1 MSTLPVSGS
10 VFVIFLLR
18 KGPVFSISAVFNIS
32 LMAFYFY
39 MNPTCFF
46 FTKMRKS
53 GGSTPGSAA
62 KPSQTYMRKIL
73 LLIPAL
79 LFMLLG
85 YSQTD
90 DRRPLR
96 GQVLYRSV
104 PVPNENVIN
113 TTAERATIT
122 NDNGEFLIYVK
133 EGDELVFTAVNYQI
147 EILKV
152 TAEILKRNRLVVEV
166 NEKVTELDE
175 VTVSPENQ
183 KKFLQLQNEEFK
195 EYVYETDA
203 TSEFRNIAQDQAGV
217 EMRDGLNFV
226 NLFKALFLSGDKDS
240 GLEREPLK
248 VSEVLRQVYDDD
260 FFVRDLQL
268 PQDKIDAFLL
278 YCDSRLP
285 AQSLLRKDNEFELI
299 EFLVNQSKEFRKG
312 LDVEE

>member
-1 MSTLPVSGS
+1 M
-10 VFVIFLLR
+10 
-18 KGPVFSISAVFNIS
+18 K
-32 LMAFYFY
+32 
-39 MNPTCFF
+39 
-46 FTKMRKS
+46 
-53 GGSTPGSAA
+53 
-62 KPSQTYMRKIL
+62 KIL
-73 LLIPAL
+73 LLIPAFFL
-79 LFMLLG
+79 LFNG
-85 YSQTD
+85 FSQTD

-96 GQVLYRSV
+96 GQVIYRNV
-104 PVPNENVIN
+104 PVANENVIN

-122 NDNGEFLIYVK
+122 NDKGEFLIYVK

-152 TAEILKRNRLVVEV
+152 SSEILKRNRLVVEV

-195 EYVYETDA
+195 GYEYETDA
-203 TSEFRNIAQDQAGV
+203 TSEFRNIALDPDVQL
-217 EMRDGLNFV
+217 RDGLNFV
-226 NLFKALFLSGDKDS
+226 NIFKALFLSGKNDV
-240 GLEREPLK
+240 GQEREPLK
-248 VSEVLRQVYDDD
+248 VSEVLRQVYEDD

-285 AQSLLRKDNEFELI
+285 AQSLLRKDNEFQLI